1 MIPILLLDQFE
12 ENNMEKRIATIISY
26 PKSGSTWFSYCV
38 EYLTGIKVM
47 TGIYD
52 SERQD
57 FGMNSI
63 SDVFISMIRTEL
75 IAVPKTSLTRLTR
88 TGSLIY
94 LIRNPAALYLRDDK
108 DKWWGFKLRPKSFKG
123 RQNLSAWRKTK
134 KNLKWDTFQ
143 GITDVATFYDDWQDK
158 KIIIKYEDLIENIGK
173 VILEISTILPVR
185 KNRVEEFLNN
195 IDMHRDN
202 CKNIYENKMSQKSYK
217 IDNPNSHLEGI
228 DLDNI
233 LAEMEKYP
241 LVKKLWKEY
250 YDTTS

>member
-94 LIRNPAALYLRDDK
+94 LIRNPVVLYLRDKK
-108 DKWWGFKLRPKSFKG
+108 DKWWLYKM
-123 RQNLSAWRKTK
+123 K
-134 KNLKWDTFQ
+134 KYPRLQRIWDTFQ

>member
-75 IAVPKTSLTRLTR
+75 IAVPKISLTR

-94 LIRNPAALYLRDDK
+94 LIRNPVVLYLRDKK
-108 DKWWGFKLRPKSFKG
+108 DKWWLYKM
-123 RQNLSAWRKTK
+123 K
-134 KNLKWDTFQ
+134 KYPRLQRIWDTFQ

-185 KNRVEEFLNN
+185 KNRIKDFLDN
-195 IDMHRDN
+195 IEMHKKN
-202 CKNIYENKMSQKSYK
+202 CHKIYESEMAQKSYE
-217 IDNPNSHLEGI
+217 INNPDSHLEEGI
-228 DLDNI
+228 NLGHIINQCNN
-233 LAEMEKYP
+233 YP
-241 LVKKLWKEY
+241 LVLKLWKEY